1 MLTLKNASGLL
12 KKSVFK
18 IIIFSAINLNV
29 SLLLLHYFNYVSIL
43 TLLNY
48 SNEKSNILTKIVKTL
63 LFQFTVFIFI
73 FSTQQARNY
82 DISTIIQNMI
92 KLLPML

>member
-29 SLLLLHYFNYVSIL
+29 SLL
-43 TLLNY
+43 NY

-73 FSTQQARNY
+73 SLTQQARNY
-82 DISTIIQNMI
+82 DISTMI
-92 KLLPML
+92 

>member
-29 SLLLLHYFNYVSIL
+29 S
-43 TLLNY
+43 LLNY

-82 DISTIIQNMI
+82 DISTMI
-92 KLLPML
+92 